1 MAYTLSMIIIETHI
15 FTKRINR
22 LMKEDVYRELQNELI
37 ESPDIGKVIQ
47 GSGGIRK
54 IRWSGSGRGKRGGSR
69 IIYYWAKNKDQIYT
83 LFIYEKNELSD
94 LTKDQ
99 LSTLKKVVEL
109 EFGNG

>member
-1 MAYTLSMIIIETHI
+1 MDE
-15 FTKRINR
+15 
-22 LMKEDVYRELQNELI
+22 EVYRELQNELI
-37 ESPDIGKVIQ
+37 ESPEIGKIIQ

-69 IIYYWAKNKDQIYT
+69 LIYYWAKSKDQIYM

-99 LSTLKKVVEL
+99 LSALKKAVEL

>member
-1 MAYTLSMIIIETHI
+1 MVIIETHT
-15 FTKRINR
+15 FTKRINS
-22 LMKEDVYRELQNELI
+22 LMDDDVYRELQNELI
-37 ESPDIGKVIQ
+37 ESPDTGKIIK

-69 IIYYWAKNKDQIYT
+69 LIYYRATNKDQIYM
-83 LFIYEKNELSD
+83 LFIYEKKEISD

-99 LSTLKKVVEL
+99 LSALKKAVEL

>member
-1 MAYTLSMIIIETHI
+1 MTYTYCMVIIETHT
-15 FTKRINR
+15 FTKRINS
-22 LMKEDVYRELQNELI
+22 LMDDDVYRELQNELI
-37 ESPDIGKVIQ
+37 ESPDTGKIIK

-69 IIYYWAKNKDQIYT
+69 LIYYRATNKDQIYM
-83 LFIYEKNELSD
+83 LFIYEKKEISD

-99 LSTLKKVVEL
+99 LSALKKAVEL

>member
-1 MAYTLSMIIIETHI
+1 MVIIETHT
-15 FTKRINR
+15 FTKRINS
-22 LMKEDVYRELQNELI
+22 LMDDDVYRELQNELI
-37 ESPDIGKVIQ
+37 ESPDTGKIIK

-69 IIYYWAKNKDQIYT
+69 LIYYRATNKDQIYM
-83 LFIYEKNELSD
+83 LFIYEKKEISD

-99 LSTLKKVVEL
+99 LSVLKKAVEL

>member
-1 MAYTLSMIIIETHI
+1 MTYNGYMVIVETHT
-15 FTKRINR
+15 FTRRINR
-22 LMKEDVYRELQNELI
+22 LMDDNVYRELQNELI
-37 ESPDIGKVIQ
+37 ESPDTGIIIQ

-69 IIYYWAKNKDQIYT
+69 LIYYWAKSKAQIYM

-99 LSTLKKVVEL
+99 LSALKKAVEL

>member
-1 MAYTLSMIIIETHI
+1 MAYTLYMIIIETHI

-69 IIYYWAKNKDQIYT
+69 IIYYWAKNKDQIYM

-99 LSTLKKVVEL
+99 LSTLKKAVEL

>member
-1 MAYTLSMIIIETHI
+1 
-15 FTKRINR
+15 
-22 LMKEDVYRELQNELI
+22 MKEDVYRELQNELI

-69 IIYYWAKNKDQIYT
+69 IIYYWAKNKDQIYM

-99 LSTLKKVVEL
+99 LSTLKKAVEL

>member
-1 MAYTLSMIIIETHI
+1 MTYNYCMVIIETHT

-22 LMKEDVYRELQNELI
+22 LMDDNVYREFQNKLI
-37 ESPDIGKVIQ
+37 ESPDTGKIIQ

-54 IRWSGSGRGKRGGSR
+54 ISWSGRGKRGGSR
-69 IIYYWAKNKDQIYT
+69 LIYYWAKNKDKIYM

-99 LSTLKKVVEL
+99 LSALKKAVEL

>member
-69 IIYYWAKNKDQIYT
+69 IIYYWAKNKDQIYM

>member
-1 MAYTLSMIIIETHI
+1 MAYALSMIIIETHI

-69 IIYYWAKNKDQIYT
+69 IIYYWAKNKDQIYM

>member
-1 MAYTLSMIIIETHI
+1 MTYNLCMVIIETHT
-15 FTKRINR
+15 FTKRINH
-22 LMKEDVYRELQNELI
+22 LMYDEVYRKLQNELI
-37 ESPDIGKVIQ
+37 GSPNSGKIIQ

-54 IRWSGSGRGKRGGSR
+54 ICWSGSGRGKRGGSR
-69 IIYYWAKNKDQIYT
+69 LIYYWATSKDQIYM

>member
-1 MAYTLSMIIIETHI
+1 MDEEI
-15 FTKRINR
+15 
-22 LMKEDVYRELQNELI
+22 YRELQNELI
-37 ESPDIGKVIQ
+37 ESPDTGKIIT
-47 GSGGIRK
+47 GSGSIRK

-69 IIYYWAKNKDQIYT
+69 IIYYWEKNKDQIYM

-99 LSTLKKVVEL
+99 LSALKNAVEL

>member
-1 MAYTLSMIIIETHI
+1 MDE
-15 FTKRINR
+15 
-22 LMKEDVYRELQNELI
+22 EVYRELQNELI
-37 ESPDIGKVIQ
+37 ESPEIGKIIQ

-69 IIYYWAKNKDQIYT
+69 LIYYWAKSKEQIYM

-99 LSTLKKVVEL
+99 LSALKKAVEL